1 MCHIKAKI
9 TTYTEQGYTL
19 KFSLPSSY
27 TLSVAF
33 KTACQRLLCGFNI
46 QTVTATELCSTLP
59 GYRKEAGKVSFIQ
72 KGTPSWV
79 GEGSTIDK
87 EVLPLQTAPRSN

>member
-1 MCHIKAKI
+1 MCPVKAKI

-33 KTACQRLLCGFNI
+33 KIACQRLFSRFNI
-46 QTVTATELCSTLP
+46 RTVTAAEFCSTLP
-59 GYRKEAGKVSFIQ
+59 GFRHEDEKICFIQ
-72 KGTPSWV
+72 QGTLSWV

-87 EVLPLQTAPRSN
+87 KVLPLQTAPRSN